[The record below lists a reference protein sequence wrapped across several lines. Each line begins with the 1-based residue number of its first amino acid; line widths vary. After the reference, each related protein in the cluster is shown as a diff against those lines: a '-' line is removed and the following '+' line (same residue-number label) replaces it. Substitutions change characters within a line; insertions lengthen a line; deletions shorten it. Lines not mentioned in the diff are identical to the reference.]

1 MQAKA
6 QSLFTFAVQQTGCPT
21 PVIVLN
27 ELAGA
32 NLVTPWS
39 DNNAQ
44 YRQNALTFVQDLASL
59 GAHPVLLVA
68 TRPYTGGDAAVW
80 WQQAAASA
88 EIVRESYI
96 SATAT
101 WKSGPILGNRNLRTT
116 YRQAVADFTSIGIP
130 ANKVGL
136 MLSFATTKGFGGR
149 NGLEPAEAWYQVAK
163 WQELAVQQVA
173 AETGIASVWSWGW
186 GEWNVA
192 EQDPDKPYALCSWL
206 WTRSPALC
214 DAPKAIGADFDAS
227 RTEGQ
232 LSLLSAG
239 TQCLFGKTALSN
251 AAILQLQ
258 LVTGDRETAYSALY
272 ERLVESAQEPVSP
285 TDVLAAERAVILQS
299 FGGSR
304 AAYVSALA
312 KAHASVTVA
321 RAILGDQLRQAR
333 IESRLGA
340 PTPSAADLQTF
351 YTSYP
356 DLSARL
362 VQAKPAPS
370 WLGSKAQGFAISEV
384 APDRL
389 FALATGKKAVVRTSD
404 GVYAVKALADPLPLG
419 AVPFSRAKPAIA
431 AALRQFARGL
441 AFERWTVARQHG
453 ALDHRHLR
461 EGRPAAA
468 GGRRPDAVPP
478 LPAPRLGADGLALAG
493 LFGPVERLV
502 GPLEEGDGVVAGLQL
517 GESGG
522 QAQAARRRR
531 SAGPRRRPGSARAAA
546 ARPRSPTPAGS
557 RRTRRRRRGRR
568 CRRCGR
574 RPGPAPPPRRAPRR
588 PARWPI
594 RSFTSLKSSMS
605 KTMRAA
611 LRL

>member
-1 MQAKA
+1 LQKLAGLILVGAAALVLGAAPAWSATHAPAPYAGQCGLPVAQPIWADFGWPTDAFNAILGKPGIVVGASSGAYPATMRATGASTVYFDLNFNKRIGTTTKPVDPSLMSAKA
-6 QSLFTFAVQQTGCPT
+6 QSLFTFAVAQTGCPT

-44 YRQNALTFVQDLASL
+44 YRQNALTFVQDLAQL

-88 EIVRESYI
+88 EIVREAYI

-136 MLSFATTKGFGGR
+136 MISFATTKGFGGR
-149 NGLEPAEAWYQVAK
+149 NELEPADAWYQVAK
-163 WQELAVQQVA
+163 WQQLAVQEVA

-192 EQDPDKPYALCSWL
+192 EDDPDKPYAMCAWL
-206 WTRSPALC
+206 WARSPALC
-214 DAPKAIGADFDAS
+214 DAPEAIGSTFDAS

-232 LSLLSAG
+232 LSLLSPG
-239 TQCLFGKTALSN
+239 TQCLFGDTTLSN

-258 LVTGDRETAYSALY
+258 RVTGDRDTAYSALY

-285 TDVLAAERAVILQS
+285 TDVLAAERAVIDQS

-304 AAYVSALA
+304 AAYVIALA
-312 KAHASVTVA
+312 RGHASVIVA
-321 RAILGDQLRQAR
+321 RGILGDELRQSR
-333 IESRLGA
+333 IEAMLGA

-351 YTSYP
+351 YSSYP
-356 DLSARL
+356 TLSARL
-362 VQAKPAPS
+362 VQAKPAPA
-370 WLGSKAQGFAISEV
+370 WLGSKAQGYAISEV

-389 FALATGKKAVVRTSD
+389 FAIATGKKAIVRTSE
-404 GVYAVKALADPLPLG
+404 GIYTVKALADAQPLG
-419 AVPFSRAKPAIA
+419 AVPFSRARPAIA

-441 AFERWTVARQHG
+441 ALEKWTVARQHG
-453 ALDHRHLR
+453 ALATAICAEDDLPQ
-461 EGRPAAA
+461 PAAV
-468 GGRRPDAVPP
+468 DLTQY
-478 LPAPRLGADGLALAG
+478 LPFLRLG
-493 LFGPVERLV
+493 
-502 GPLEEGDGVVAGLQL
+502 
-517 GESGG
+517 
-522 QAQAARRRR
+522 
-531 SAGPRRRPGSARAAA
+531 
-546 ARPRSPTPAGS
+546 
-557 RRTRRRRRGRR
+557 
-568 CRRCGR
+568 
-574 RPGPAPPPRRAPRR
+574 
-588 PARWPI
+588 
-594 RSFTSLKSSMS
+594 
-605 KTMRAA
+605 
-611 LRL
+611 